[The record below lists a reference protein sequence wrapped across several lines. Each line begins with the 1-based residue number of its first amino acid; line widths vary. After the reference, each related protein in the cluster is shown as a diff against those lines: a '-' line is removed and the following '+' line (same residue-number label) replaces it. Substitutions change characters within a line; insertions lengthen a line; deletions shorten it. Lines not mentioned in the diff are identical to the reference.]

1 MAYRFLEHTADIAIE
16 VQSTSL
22 EQVFADSLQALT
34 DSITDLELV
43 AEQTQERITLNATS
57 REQLFIEWLGEAI
70 FLFDTRD
77 LLFRRAA
84 VEIESSAAGWSLRA
98 TAWGEPLSPDYH
110 PVKTAIKAATY
121 HQLRIEPA
129 AGGWRARFILDI

>member
-16 VQSTSL
+16 VESTSL
-22 EQVFADSLQALT
+22 EELFADSLEALT

-43 AEQTQERITLNATS
+43 MEQTQQHIKLSATS
-57 REQLFIEWLGEAI
+57 REQLLVEWLGEAI

-77 LLFRRAA
+77 LLFCRAA
-84 VEIESSAAGWSLRA
+84 VEIESSGAGWRLQA
-98 TAWGEPLSPDYH
+98 TAWGEPLAPDRH

-121 HQLRIEPA
+121 HQLLIEPV